1 MNDSNLFSS
10 EIVRKETERMH
21 KLYLSV
27 ANRMYGFEKMS
38 KEDKEKMFSDME
50 LLIEKQKVLYTR
62 VMLSEDDDSQLVKEN
77 FRAAAKQMGIPTNQM
92 GPEIFDLAQKAVD
105 SLRETFDKEEGWQDL
120 FLMLC

>member
-62 VMLSEDDDSQLVKEN
+62 VMLSEDDDSQMVKKN
-77 FRAAAKQMGIPTNQM
+77 FRAAAKQMGIPANQM

-105 SLRETFDKEEGWQDL
+105 SLRETFDKEEG
-120 FLMLC
+120 

>member
-50 LLIEKQKVLYTR
+50 LLIEKQKVLYT
-62 VMLSEDDDSQLVKEN
+62 SISISIN
-77 FRAAAKQMGIPTNQM
+77 
-92 GPEIFDLAQKAVD
+92 
-105 SLRETFDKEEGWQDL
+105 
-120 FLMLC
+120 

>member
-10 EIVRKETERMH
+10 EIVREETERMH
-21 KLYLSV
+21 QLYLSI
-27 ANRMYGFEKMS
+27 ANRMFSFEKMT
-38 KEDKEKMFSDME
+38 KEDKQQMFTDME

-62 VMLSEDDDSQLVKEN
+62 VMLSEDDDSQLVKDN

-105 SLRETFDKEEGWQDL
+105 SLRETFDKEEG
-120 FLMLC
+120 

>member
-10 EIVRKETERMH
+10 EIVREETERMH
-21 KLYLSV
+21 QLYLSI
-27 ANRMYGFEKMS
+27 ANRMYSFEKMT
-38 KEDKEKMFSDME
+38 KEDKQQMFTDME

-62 VMLSEDDDSQLVKEN
+62 VMLSEDDDSQLVKDN

-105 SLRETFDKEEGWQDL
+105 SLRETFDKEEG
-120 FLMLC
+120 